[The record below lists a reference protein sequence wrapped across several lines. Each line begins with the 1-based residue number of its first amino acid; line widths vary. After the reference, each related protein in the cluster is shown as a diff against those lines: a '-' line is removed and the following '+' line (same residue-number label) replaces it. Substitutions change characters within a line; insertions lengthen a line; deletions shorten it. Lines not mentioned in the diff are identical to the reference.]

1 MSLGSSKRIKLLG
14 LGVAACLLSPDGAS
28 AQFSE
33 SYNFLKA
40 VKERDGAKATEIIS
54 KPGSGSVI
62 IDTRDREKGE
72 TALHQVTRGRDL
84 QWMTFLL
91 ARGAKSDVR
100 DNEGNTPLM
109 IATQL
114 RFIEGAQLL
123 IGQRASVDL
132 ANSAGETPLIRA
144 VQLRDPALVRLY
156 LKAGANPDKPD
167 TIAGLSARDYA
178 KRDNRAVAILKII
191 EEPRAKPAAKAA
203 GPRL

>member
-1 MSLGSSKRIKLLG
+1 MSLGFMKRITSLGFACALLVP
-14 LGVAACLLSPDGAS
+14 VAAH

-72 TALHQVTRGRDL
+72 TALHQVTRGRDI
-84 QWMTFLL
+84 QWMNFLL
-91 ARGAKSDVR
+91 ARNAKTDVR
-100 DNEGNTPLM
+100 DNEGNTALM

-123 IGQRASVDL
+123 LGQRASVDL

-156 LKAGANPDKPD
+156 LKAGANPDKAD

-191 EEPRAKPAAKAA
+191 EEPRAKPVSKAA

>member
-1 MSLGSSKRIKLLG
+1 MSLGISKRITSLG
-14 LGVAACLLSPDGAS
+14 LACALVLPVAAF

-84 QWMTFLL
+84 QWINFLL
-91 ARGAKSDVR
+91 SRGAKTDVR

-114 RFIEGAQLL
+114 RFIEGAQVLL
-123 IGQRASVDL
+123 SQRASVDL

-144 VQLRDPALVRLY
+144 VQQRDPALVRLY

-178 KRDNRAVAILKII
+178 KRDTRAVAILKII